1 MSVTPLRRVPRVA
14 RVAHQGR
21 SAASAALAL
30 LLGALA
36 GCGDDG
42 APAAV
47 PSASSTT
54 AGPTCEAAPSTTFA
68 RWPAGVP
75 ADFPKPPSAAITS
88 VTSDAPGLVAVKL
101 STAVP
106 LRDAKLF
113 VLDRLPRGGFTIVG
127 GDSEPHEADIPF
139 ARDHVLGQIRIS
151 RVDDC
156 HTDWLVFVSGPTSPG
171 ARPPSLP
178 VLPSSAPS

>member
-1 MSVTPLRRVPRVA
+1 MFAIRRVPRVA
-14 RVAHQGR
+14 RAGKQRR
-21 SAASAALAL
+21 SAAPAALAL
-30 LLGALA
+30 LVIGLA
-36 GCGDDG
+36 GCGEDPDPVAAPSADASPTTSG
-42 APAAV
+42 PSCAAPAA
-47 PSASSTT
+47 
-54 AGPTCEAAPSTTFA
+54 TTFA
-68 RWPAGVP
+68 SWPTGVP
-75 ADFPKPPSAAITS
+75 ADLPRPPSARITS

-101 STAVP
+101 STDVP

-113 VLDRLPRGGFTIVG
+113 VLDRLPTARFSIVG

-139 ARDHVLGQIRIS
+139 VREHVIGQIRIS

-178 VLPSSAPS
+178 VLPRPSLS